1 MPRGVSE
8 AIECAVMKARW
19 RWSRLMTLT
28 LLLGCGEPAENPAS
42 VATSAPARE
51 VAEAQEDPAVDSEDR
66 VLIAF
71 LGDSLSAGMGVE
83 EDEAFPMILQER
95 LRELGWSVEVLNA
108 GVSGDT
114 TAGGVSRL
122 NWILSQD
129 PQIVVVELGA
139 NDGLRGMSVDKT
151 EANLRQMIV
160 RAEEAGA
167 RVLLAGMM
175 VPPNYGAEY
184 AERFNAVFPSLAA
197 ELDVELVPFLLSS
210 VAAVPELNLADG
222 IHPNPA
228 GHLRVAET
236 VLPHLDAM
244 LEDLAVSDSPP
255 AP

>member
-1 MPRGVSE
+1 MAMVETDDPDSAAGLWGAGRESGVGSDLGSGEGGRGS
-8 AIECAVMKARW
+8 AR
-19 RWSRLMTLT
+19 RP
-28 LLLGCGEPAENPAS
+28 CGRFGGS
-42 VATSAPARE
+42 
-51 VAEAQEDPAVDSEDR
+51 